1 MTYRRGHSFDFIGGL
16 EGINRFDFMRTE
28 REQSFDFMGLEG
40 ISQFDFMGLEWRS
53 QFDFILGTIKREQP
67 I

>member
-16 EGINRFDFMRTE
+16 EVINRFDFSRTG

-40 ISQFDFMGLEWRS
+40 ISQFDFMGQEGS
-53 QFDFILGTIKREQP
+53 
-67 I
+67 